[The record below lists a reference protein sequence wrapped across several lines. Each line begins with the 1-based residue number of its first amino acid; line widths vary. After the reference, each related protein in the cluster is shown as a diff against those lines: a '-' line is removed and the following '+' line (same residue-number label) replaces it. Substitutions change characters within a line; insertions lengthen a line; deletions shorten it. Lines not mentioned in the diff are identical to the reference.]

1 VAASAPNQNAVL
13 SLWQGPS
20 RGKCR
25 DVDFD
30 FHPLEVDRM
39 LRRAHRAWLAA
50 KLRRHVPGEDGA
62 EHPLALHRSVTGLPL
77 FRHLGELPESD
88 PLRTPLRRWVY
99 RLAEQRI
106 DQPALA
112 ALTLERQREHR
123 HPDAPGRVPVSFAGM
138 LTRALGD
145 APRREPWTRLLLEHA
160 PPVSE
165 RCVDLWQRRREI
177 ARRMGLAQPGEIEA
191 PLPDAASLAA
201 QLASTTRERVK
212 ELGLGS
218 LAGFFERAIG
228 ADIPGDWPARLSS
241 QRLFDYFRD
250 GDLLRSID
258 LQAAPL
264 PTSLGASSFL
274 RALGVL
280 GAAWFEALAPE
291 DQPFVIAHD
300 PYGLGRHEAASLF
313 ALLPLNGRFARRYLD
328 VSASALPDLQRRLAQ
343 IWLLQLAVSTFR
355 VRLRPHALGSERAFR
370 EQFAEL
376 AHHDLGLSLSPP
388 LAGAI
393 FPLGIEDE
401 QRFVGQLLAARRTA
415 ALVEA
420 HDEDWFRN
428 PRAIEQLRAEARLP
442 PAPQA
447 EPEAVAQA
455 LEHTRKWL
463 ERLLD

>member
-1 VAASAPNQNAVL
+1 VVL
-13 SLWQGPS
+13 SLWQGVA

-39 LRRAHRAWLAA
+39 LRRAHQAWLAS
-50 KLRRHVPGEDGA
+50 KLRRHVPGEEGD
-62 EHPLALHRSVTGLPL
+62 EHPLAMHRSVTGLPL
-77 FRHLGELPESD
+77 FRHIGSLPEAD

-106 DQPALA
+106 NQAALA

-123 HPDAPGRVPVSFAGM
+123 HPDAPGRAPVSFAGM
-138 LTRALGD
+138 LTHALGD

-160 PPVSE
+160 PPVSLRSVE
-165 RCVDLWQRRREI
+165 LWQRRGEI
-177 ARRMGLAQPGEIEA
+177 ARRMGLSQPGEIEA
-191 PLPDAASLAA
+191 PLPDAAALAA
-201 QLASTTRERVK
+201 QLASTTRDRVK
-212 ELGLGS
+212 SFGLGS
-218 LAGFFERAIG
+218 LAGFFERVIG
-228 ADIPGDWPARLSS
+228 ADIAGDWPARLST

-264 PTSLGASSFL
+264 PASLGASSFP

-280 GAAWFEALAPE
+280 GAAWYEALAPD

-313 ALLPLNGRFARRYLD
+313 SLLPLNARFARRHLD
-328 VSASALPDLQRRLAQ
+328 VSVSAVPDLQRRLAQ
-343 IWLLQLAVSTFR
+343 IWLLDLAVSTFR

-370 EQFAEL
+370 EEFAEL
-376 AHHDLGLSLSPP
+376 AHHDLGLPLSPP

-415 ALVEA
+415 ALIEA

-442 PAPQA
+442 PRASV
-447 EPEAVAQA
+447 EPEEVGQA
-455 LEHTRKWL
+455 IEHTRKWL

>member
-1 VAASAPNQNAVL
+1 
-13 SLWQGPS
+13 LWQAAAH
-20 RGKCR
+20 GKCR

-39 LRRAHRAWLAA
+39 LRRAHRAWLAS
-50 KLRRHVPGEDGA
+50 KLRRAVPGEDGD
-62 EHPLALHRSVTGLPL
+62 EHPLAAHRSVTGLPL
-77 FRHLGELPESD
+77 FRHIGELPESD

-112 ALTLERQREHR
+112 ALARERQREHQ
-123 HPDAPGRVPVSFAGM
+123 HPDAPSRVPVSFSGM

-145 APRREPWTRLLLEHA
+145 APRREPWTRLMLEHA
-160 PPVSE
+160 PLISE
-165 RCVDLWQRRREI
+165 RSVELWQRRREI

-191 PLPDAASLAA
+191 PLPDVASLAA
-201 QLASTTRERVK
+201 RVASTTRERVK
-212 ELGLGS
+212 ELELGT

-228 ADIPGDWPARLSS
+228 ADIPGNWPARLSS

-264 PTSLGASSFL
+264 PVSLGASSFA
-274 RALGVL
+274 RALGLL
-280 GAAWFEALAPE
+280 GAGWYEALAPE

-300 PYGLGRHEAASLF
+300 PYGLGRHEAGSLF
-313 ALLPLNGRFARRYLD
+313 SLLLLNGRFARRYLD
-328 VSASALPDLQRRLAQ
+328 VSPSALPDLQRRLAQ
-343 IWLLQLAVSTFR
+343 IWLLDLAVASFR
-355 VRLRPHALGSERAFR
+355 VRLRPHALASERAFR
-370 EQFAEL
+370 EGFAEL
-376 AHHDLGLSLSPP
+376 AHQDLGLSLSPP

-401 QRFVGQLLAARRTA
+401 QRFVGQLLAAQRTA
-415 ALVEA
+415 DLVEA

-442 PAPQA
+442 PTPQA
-447 EPEAVAQA
+447 EPERVNQA
-455 LEHTRKWL
+455 LEHTLGWL
-463 ERLLD
+463 GHLLD